1 MTPIIALPT
10 QKNLQAATLKRLRE
24 AGFAFDSHTK
34 CLRCRTDPSYAP
46 LQVIFESA
54 AKAKLLLE
62 CGAIQAAFMDVAR
75 VSSGLPSSVT
85 LKTTILAD
93 DCAISLAVP
102 RSRIDCYATDI
113 TRLDGLKIATSYP
126 SLLQSWLKADDVR
139 PRDILVL
146 DEEDDMSIVR
156 MSSDAILDI
165 WNTDSLRTLSL
176 VSLIDVA
183 SPEIGLFC
191 SSSDQENPQGIIS
204 DVIERLLGQRALCLM

>member
-1 MTPIIALPT
+1 MNPIIALPN
-10 QKNLQAATLKRLRE
+10 QKNLKAAALNCLRE
-24 AGFAFDSHTK
+24 AGFTFNARTH
-34 CLRCRTDPSYAP
+34 CLSSSADPSCSS

-62 CGAIQAAFMDVAR
+62 CGAVQAAFMDVAR
-75 VSSGLPSSVT
+75 VSSGLPPSVT

-126 SLLQSWLKADDVR
+126 SLLQTWLKTDDVR
-139 PRDILVL
+139 PRDIRVL

-156 MSSDAILDI
+156 ISSDAILDI
-165 WNTDSLRTLSL
+165 WDADSLCALGLESL
-176 VSLIDVA
+176 VEMEA
-183 SPEIGLFC
+183 PRIGLYAP
-191 SSSDQENPQGIIS
+191 SIVSEDITAMIS
-204 DVIERLLGQRALCLM
+204 RFASAPELEIAL

>member
-1 MTPIIALPT
+1 MKSIIALPK
-10 QKNLQAATLKRLRE
+10 QKNLKAAALSYLRK
-24 AGFAFDSHTK
+24 AGFIFNDRTN
-34 CLRCRTDPSYAP
+34 CLSSSADPSCSS

-62 CGAIQAAFMDVAR
+62 CGAVQAAFMDVAR

-126 SLLQSWLKADDVR
+126 SLLQTWLKADDVR
-139 PRDILVL
+139 PRDIRVL

-156 MSSDAILDI
+156 ISSDAILDI
-165 WNTDSLRTLSL
+165 WDADSLCALGLESL
-176 VSLIDVA
+176 VEMGAPL
-183 SPEIGLFC
+183 IGLYTA
-191 SSSDQENPQGIIS
+191 STASKNIKTMIS
-204 DVIERLLGQRALCLM
+204 RFLPVPELEIAV